1 MNGGAIPERLFRTV
15 MRALPSE
22 FIEAHGSDAAELF
35 SDLYREALRRGGVT
49 AALRVWLRST
59 GGLVICVFGEHLDER
74 RQRRQGRAANR
85 WDYTLPPKKRDP
97 RKMIEGMKQDLGYA
111 FRTLRR
117 SPGFALAA
125 ILILGVGIGAT
136 TTIFSVVDTVM
147 LRPLPFP
154 DPDELVHVDNSGHT
168 IPDFIEWRDNMESFS
183 AIGAAWES
191 DADLSYEG
199 TPDRLSMMQV
209 TEGFL
214 PMLGAQP
221 YLGRLFMSDD
231 FVGDASVVLLDHGL
245 WQRRFGSDPSVIG
258 RRIHLSGQPAVVAGV
273 VDPRFGLSDASAG
286 WEVDVW
292 VPLDENRPELQRR
305 NYQMLDVIARLREGV
320 GREAAQAEMDAL
332 MAGVA
337 EEFPEQYTRRDGTTR
352 TFPLVPLHQAL
363 VRAVSGI
370 LYVVLGAV
378 GFMLLIACANVAN
391 LFLARGTARTR
402 EIALRGAL
410 GAGRIRLIG
419 QLLTESTVLALAGG
433 VLGVGLAFFG
443 VELFARYDPGRIPRL
458 ENLAVDTRILLFAL
472 VASGGTGI
480 LCGIFPA
487 LQAVRRDVNDG
498 LREGTSN
505 ASAGRERRRMRSGL
519 VVSEI
524 ALTLILLT
532 GAGLL
537 FRSFVGMIQVDPGF
551 QTEELVTVP
560 LSLEGGALSARGGS
574 YSEEGRAQFVRDL
587 MARLEGLPGVRQV
600 AAGWDFPFRY
610 TGGSRCCWGD
620 DVVPEGSAEEDPN
633 APRIWVR
640 PITDGYFE
648 ALGGPLAHGR
658 EFTSSDVGTDPF
670 VAVLNAPLA
679 RHLFGRTNVA
689 GERVRIG
696 ESGTFTVVGVAEGI
710 HHFGLDQEVE
720 PSVYVPYERFGTWTG
735 MLSVMVRSE
744 AGVGTLAPA
753 IREAIWA
760 VDSDLPI
767 EEMVMMRQRV
777 DRSISGPRFLSIL
790 FGFFAGVALLL
801 ACGGIYASMLYSVGQ
816 RRREMGIRLALGA
829 DGMRVIRLVL
839 GQGLA
844 LTVVGLGLG
853 LAGAWGLTRYLGSI
867 IWGVTA
873 TDPVTFTAVTLLLA
887 SVAAAAC
894 LVPAWRASRADPLE
908 TLRAE

>member
-1 MNGGAIPERLFRTV
+1 MNGAAIPERLYRTV
-15 MRALPSE
+15 IRALPCD
-22 FIEAHGSDAAELF
+22 FREAHGRDAAELF
-35 SDLYREALRRGGVT
+35 HDLYRDALRRGGVP
-49 AALRVWLRST
+49 AALGLWIRST
-59 GGLVICVFGEHLDER
+59 WSLVVCALAEHLEER
-74 RQRRQGRAANR
+74 RLRRRGRAESSWEYA
-85 WDYTLPPKKRDP
+85 LPPKKRDP
-97 RKMIEGMKQDLGYA
+97 RAMIDGVKQDLGYA

-136 TTIFSVVDTVM
+136 TTIFSVVDTVV

-154 DPDELVHVDNSGHT
+154 DPDELIQVDNGGHS

-191 DADLSYEG
+191 DTDLNYES
-199 TPDRLSMMQV
+199 TPERLSMMQV

-231 FVGDASVVLLDHGL
+231 FVGEASVVLLDHGL
-245 WQRRFGSDPSVIG
+245 WQRRFGSDPTVVG
-258 RRIHLSGQPAVVAGV
+258 RQIRLSGQPAVVAGV
-273 VDPRFGLSDASAG
+273 VDPGFGFSDASAG
-286 WEVDVW
+286 WQVDIW

-305 NYQMLDVIARLREGV
+305 NYQMLDVIARLRDGV

-337 EEFPEQYTRRDGTTR
+337 EEFPEQYTRRDGTMR
-352 TFPLVPLHQAL
+352 TFPVVPLHQAA
-363 VRAVSGI
+363 VRSVSGI

-410 GAGRIRLIG
+410 GAGRIRLVG

-433 VLGVGLAFFG
+433 ALGVGLAFLG
-443 VELFARYDPGRIPRL
+443 VDIFSRYNPGGIPRL
-458 ENLAVDTRILLFAL
+458 AELAVDARILFFAL
-472 VASGGTGI
+472 VASGGTGV

-487 LQAVRRDVNDG
+487 LQAVRRDMNDG

-537 FRSFVGMIQVDPGF
+537 FRSFVGMLRVDPGF

-560 LSLEGGALSARGGS
+560 LSVEGGALSARGGA
-574 YSEEGRAQFVRDL
+574 YTEENRAQFVREL
-587 MARLEGLPGVRQV
+587 RERLAGLPGVQRV
-600 AAGWDFPFRY
+600 AFGWDFPFRR
-610 TGGSRCCWGD
+610 TGGSRCCWAD
-620 DVVPEGSAEEDPN
+620 DVVPEGDVEEDPN
-633 APRIWVR
+633 APRIWIH

-648 ALGGPLAHGR
+648 VLDAPLAHGR
-658 EFTSSDVGTDPF
+658 EFTPSDVGADAL
-670 VAVLNAPLA
+670 VVIVNAPAA
-679 RHLFGRTNVA
+679 RHLYGRTNVV

-696 ESGTFTVVGVAEGI
+696 ASGTFTIVGVAEGV

-720 PSVYVPYERFGTWTG
+720 PGVYIPYESFGTWTG
-735 MLSVMVRSE
+735 MLSVVVRSE
-744 AGVGTLAPA
+744 MGLGTIAPA

-760 VDSDLPI
+760 VDADMPI
-767 EEMVMMRQRV
+767 EEIVSMRQRV
-777 DRSISGPRFLSIL
+777 EGSLAGPRFLSLL

-801 ACGGIYASMLYSVGQ
+801 ACGGIYASMLYTVGQ

-844 LTVVGLGLG
+844 ITLVGLGLG
-853 LAGAWGLTRYLGSI
+853 LAGAWGLTRFLGSI

-873 TDPVTFTAVTLLLA
+873 TDPLTFTGVTLLLG

-894 LVPAWRASRADPLE
+894 LIPAWRASRADPLE